1 MRFTCT
7 RPDDLQIP
15 SCADIVTLPPVCSL
29 AFLTWPPFI
38 TRLFEYSWNQYCY
51 FETTFIRYQNGDCN
65 KGKGHVLNHVMNLW
79 QSKVCQIAFG
89 TFLSLSGMN
98 IFLNSDHN
106 YNRHAVGYLRW
117 QLLLPL
123 DFFGDGEL
131 LRAADKKFLGWIQV
145 PAETVSHTSLIN
157 LSLELWLQWC
167 ERKVFLW
174 NSDCSYGGVFFN
186 ILTSVMEE
194 YQLADPGSRFKHSER
209 FIQVRSK
216 TSLSLQDVFLFLLP
230 SSEQT
235 LERKTKYATTPQ
247 SLGPQCRAPVI
258 LPSIGWAWPS
268 SPVWCIFKSK

>member
-1 MRFTCT
+1 ME
-7 RPDDLQIP
+7 
-15 SCADIVTLPPVCSL
+15 IVT
-29 AFLTWPPFI
+29 
-38 TRLFEYSWNQYCY
+38 
-51 FETTFIRYQNGDCN
+51 
-65 KGKGHVLNHVMNLW
+65 KGKDMFWITWWIYDNPKFVKLLL
-79 QSKVCQIAFG
+79 A
-89 TFLSLSGMN
+89 LSCLYLGW
-98 IFLNSDHN
+98 IFFLNSDHN

-258 LPSIGWAWPS
+258 LPSIGGHGLLLQFDTFS
-268 SPVWCIFKSK
+268 SLTRQIPITILILKRGPCLCLLSNPLFPKRMRTEVIVPCSC